1 MTSDL
6 DRATEALREI
16 AYIHQPVADGA
27 RIICRH
33 RDDRGHAMTP
43 KEVALFVAGGLAT
56 LASLTIVA
64 AGIIGAAIYKRLGVP
79 PPENYDDGNLPGCLL
94 SLGMLLTL
102 LTGLPA
108 LVAPN
113 LPYGME

>member
-33 RDDRGHAMTP
+33 CARLWPCDH
-43 KEVALFVAGGLAT
+43 
-56 LASLTIVA
+56 
-64 AGIIGAAIYKRLGVP
+64 AAILRSVEDLTRYGDQ
-79 PPENYDDGNLPGCLL
+79 PPEQPFLIAATKSAITAELARL
-94 SLGMLLTL
+94 AATEMTEA
-102 LTGLPA
+102 T
-108 LVAPN
+108 
-113 LPYGME
+113 E